1 MFLTY
6 SKFWFSNFIT
16 VSFALLLF
24 LRPITVCYYCKNL
37 LVNPDRCKAGA
48 EKLSKSLNGQCDNSV
63 DNFVPKD
70 FRLDFM
76 KNASI
81 QKYKRNTK
89 EQSIQ
94 TVEEM
99 YGGMTR

>member
-1 MFLTY
+1 M
-6 SKFWFSNFIT
+6 
-16 VSFALLLF
+16 F

-37 LVNPDRCKAGA
+37 LVNSDGCKAGA
-48 EKLSKSLNGQCDNSV
+48 EKLNKSLNGQSDNSV
-63 DNFVPKD
+63 DINVPKD